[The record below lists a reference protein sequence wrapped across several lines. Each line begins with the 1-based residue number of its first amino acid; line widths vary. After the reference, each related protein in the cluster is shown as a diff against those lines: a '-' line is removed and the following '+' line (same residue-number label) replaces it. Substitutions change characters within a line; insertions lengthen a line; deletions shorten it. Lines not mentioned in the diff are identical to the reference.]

1 MKLDKTTIKFL
12 VALDIIAMI
21 LVTLI
26 PYTFI
31 PILFGFTPTFDITY
45 TLTFVLMLPFQ
56 IILFGLIISWR
67 NIHVSGHIKRNIK
80 KMGIN
85 SRSKALVTL
94 SSSLIFILLVVII
107 YLTIDI
113 PQFAFEYSNTPIF
126 QKLMFSI
133 VLSGTIILF
142 PILAPNVILYLI
154 VTMRTKSLDF
164 FYRLASIILFYV
176 FCLLSIFTFTNR
188 YHIAVILMVSF
199 VLMVSLVLMKLS
211 KKPLLTWGY
220 LLEKY
225 QETILTSQALA
236 IIESK
241 DGHSDRPF
249 FQSFNELGEHITI
262 SQNFKPKLG
271 DYVKFLGR
279 KGELIGWK
287 IDETKVIL
295 FPRFFMRGSESV
307 VQSMKIFFQTFA
319 NILFLKGLTT
329 VTIDYKRKEI
339 SLQVSEDDYHV
350 LGEATYHLLGE
361 KIIINFKES
370 VIAFLQEEP
379 DKALGLLYPN
389 PFYKSGRNSFIN
401 K

>member
-1 MKLDKTTIKFL
+1 
-12 VALDIIAMI
+12 
-21 LVTLI
+21 
-26 PYTFI
+26 
-31 PILFGFTPTFDITY
+31 
-45 TLTFVLMLPFQ
+45 
-56 IILFGLIISWR
+56 
-67 NIHVSGHIKRNIK
+67 
-80 KMGIN
+80 
-85 SRSKALVTL
+85 
-94 SSSLIFILLVVII
+94 
-107 YLTIDI
+107 
-113 PQFAFEYSNTPIF
+113 
-126 QKLMFSI
+126 
-133 VLSGTIILF
+133 
-142 PILAPNVILYLI
+142 
-154 VTMRTKSLDF
+154 
-164 FYRLASIILFYV
+164 
-176 FCLLSIFTFTNR
+176 
-188 YHIAVILMVSF
+188 MVSF

-236 IIESK
+236 IIESE

-307 VQSMKIFFQTFA
+307 VQSMKIYFQTFA
-319 NILFLKGLTT
+319 KILLLKGLTT
-329 VTIDYKRKEI
+329 IKIDYKRKEI
-339 SLQVSEDDYHV
+339 SLQVSEDDYHI
-350 LGEATYHLLGE
+350 LGEVTYHLLGE

-379 DKALGLLYPN
+379 DKALELLYPN
-389 PFYKSGRNSFIN
+389 SFSQ
-401 K
+401 